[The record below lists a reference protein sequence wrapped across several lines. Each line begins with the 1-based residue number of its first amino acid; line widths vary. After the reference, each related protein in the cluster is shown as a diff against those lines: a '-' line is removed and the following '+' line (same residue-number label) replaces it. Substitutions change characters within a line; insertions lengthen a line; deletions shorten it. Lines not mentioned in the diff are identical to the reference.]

1 MEHCKLYINETRVVN
16 KLLLVSIIQPL
27 QNHQKTCED
36 GGLCAVADVRGV
48 EDQQERGWSLVV
60 PLCCRSPCRI
70 HKVEDAHIVVFL
82 SGKQQS
88 RTRERHPAASGSAY
102 RLGQGVKLKWAV
114 ALQWD
119 DSAKVNFLE
128 CSKTSV
134 WLTWNLW
141 CSSFFPSSLMYLGH
155 SCQSI
160 HPCGACMLSASYNP
174 GDFPVVWNLMW
185 SCEITSP
192 GNWPL
197 LLDCITSFNKNTLK

>member
-1 MEHCKLYINETRVVN
+1 MYKHRCGQVIRPFCSWLKQVLWTRRKFRLKSLGCQLIMEHCKLYINETRVVN

-60 PLCCRSPCRI
+60 LLCCRSPCQI

-141 CSSFFPSSLMYLGH
+141 CSSFFP
-155 SCQSI
+155 
-160 HPCGACMLSASYNP
+160 
-174 GDFPVVWNLMW
+174 PV
-185 SCEITSP
+185 
-192 GNWPL
+192 
-197 LLDCITSFNKNTLK
+197 